1 VDELVRVASEDQGNP
16 WDGFLLTF
24 VVGAKQAI
32 PWLDECVTH
41 MREGETV
48 SICSADDKESSPTVL
63 SRVVLVRV
71 VSSNT
76 EIALPITKDY
86 NLAPNISK
94 KRIESGPQP
103 GDVLSPSQVCLNK
116 AEERR
121 ATANAIITDKEVTL
135 KKRRSALPIY
145 HEALEWNRQAGELRR
160 DELTVRILLNIALVL
175 GKMDDWQGVLLYC
188 DAALE
193 LDPKN
198 AKAYFR
204 RGQAGAKLGFHIR
217 SVKDLERAAELAP
230 GDSAVRSELTSAKRA
245 SADLL
250 RRTRRQFAEVYNVMV
265 QSPIYSSIKD

>member
-1 VDELVRVASEDQGNP
+1 VASDDQANP
-16 WDGFLLTF
+16 GDGFLLTF

-41 MREGETV
+41 MREGEAAF
-48 SICSADDKESSPTVL
+48 ICSAEHTESSPTVL
-63 SRVVLVRV
+63 KRVVLVRV
-71 VSSNT
+71 VSSNM
-76 EIALPITKDY
+76 ESSLPVTNDY
-86 NLAPNISK
+86 NLAPTIGK
-94 KRIESGPQP
+94 KRTESRPQP
-103 GDVLSPSQVCLNK
+103 VDVLSPSQVCLNN

-121 ATANAIITDKEVTL
+121 VTANAIITDREVTL

-145 HEALEWNRQAGELRR
+145 HEALEWNRQAGEMRR

-204 RGQAGAKLGFHIR
+204 RGQAGTKLGFHIR

-230 GDSAVRSELTSAKRA
+230 GDSAVRTELTSAKRA

-250 RRTRRQFAEVYNVMV
+250 RTTRRQFAEVYNVMV